1 MSGPFAENRKIQALS
16 FFLLPD
22 NDYLCLKISQ
32 CERMKMC
39 IAEKPSVAKEIA
51 SVLGATNRRNGYLE
65 GNGYWVTWTFGHLCS
80 LQEPNEYT
88 DKWKQWNLGNLPMI
102 PSKFR
107 IKLIEDEGIKK
118 QFAIIEELVSKAEM
132 VINCGDAGQEGELIQ
147 RWVLTKAKCQVPVKR
162 LWISS
167 LTEEA
172 IREGFNK
179 LMDSNEFDTL
189 YAAGSARAIGDW
201 LLGMNATRAYTLK
214 YGNGKNVLS
223 IGRVQTPTLALVV
236 ERQKAIENFKP
247 ETYWEIKTDYRGGI
261 FSYQGGRF
269 DKKEEA
275 EKLLEKILPLNL
287 EITGIERKRA
297 MEHPPKLFDL
307 TLLQV
312 ECNRKYAFTA
322 DNTLKIIQALYEKKL
337 TTYPRVDT
345 NFLPND
351 QYSKVPDILKKLKPY
366 EALTKPI
373 LEGGKIRKSPKVF
386 NDKKITDHHAI
397 IPTGVFTYDMTPDE
411 KRVYDLVARRFIA
424 VFYPDC
430 EIANTTVLAEIGEAG
445 FKATGKQ
452 IIDPAWRVVFP
463 ANNNKQSDENVL
475 PVYEKGEQ
483 GPHTPEIQEKETQP
497 PKYYTE
503 ADLLR
508 AMETAGKQVEDEEL
522 RDLMKENGIGRPST
536 RAGIIET
543 LQKRHY
549 IRKDKKRLLATP
561 TGIELIDTIRNEL
574 LKSAELTGQWEKK
587 LRLIEDGKYEVAA
600 FMEEL
605 KNMVN
610 EIVYFVKHS
619 SAKTITVTEENAG
632 PEQKKAEQEKT
643 KAVRAPKEPVLLKC
657 PKCGQ
662 GTVVKG
668 KTAWGCNLYKKTC
681 DFLIPLSIEGK
692 KLTPKQIET
701 LVLKK
706 QTSLLSGFKDANGQ
720 TFSGILKLD
729 ENGKITVQKQ

>member
-1 MSGPFAENRKIQALS
+1 
-16 FFLLPD
+16 
-22 NDYLCLKISQ
+22 
-32 CERMKMC
+32 MKMC

-51 SVLGATNRRNGYLE
+51 NILGANTRRIGYLE
-65 GNGYWVTWTFGHLCS
+65 GNGYCVTWTFGHLCT
-80 LQEPNEYT
+80 LQEPGEYT
-88 DKWKQWNLGNLPMI
+88 EKWQRWNLGVLPMI

-107 IKLIEDEGIKK
+107 IRLIEDEGIKK
-118 QFAIIEELVSKAEM
+118 QFSVIEELVGKAEM

-147 RWVLTKAKCQVPVKR
+147 RWVLTKAKCQVSVKR

-172 IREGFNK
+172 IREGFDN
-179 LMDSNEFDTL
+179 LMEAKEFDTL

-214 YGNGKNVLS
+214 YGAGKNVLS

-236 ERQKAIENFKP
+236 ERQKAIDNFKP
-247 ETYWEIKTDYRGGI
+247 ETYWEIRTNYRGGG
-261 FSYQGGRF
+261 FSCQRGRF
-269 DKKEEA
+269 NQKEEA
-275 EKLLEKILPLNL
+275 EALMGKIEPLDL
-287 EITGIERKRA
+287 EIVSVERKKA

-307 TLLQV
+307 TSLQV

-322 DNTLKIIQALYEKKL
+322 ENTLKIIQSLYEKKL

-351 QYSKVPDILKKLKPY
+351 QYAKVPKILKGLKPY
-366 EALTKPI
+366 EALTAPI

-397 IPTGVFTYDMTPDE
+397 IPTGVFSYDMTPDE

-430 EIANTTVLAEIGEAG
+430 EIANTTVMAKVGEED

-452 IIDPAWRVVFP
+452 IVEPAWRVVFGT
-463 ANNNKQSDENVL
+463 NTDKQNEENVL
-475 PVYEKGEQ
+475 PLYEKGEH
-483 GPHTPEIQEKETQP
+483 GLHTPELQEKQTQP

-508 AMETAGKQVEDEEL
+508 AMETAGKQVDDEEL

-536 RAGIIET
+536 RANIIET
-543 LQKRHY
+543 LFKRRY
-549 IRKDKKRLLATP
+549 IRKDKKRLLATA
-561 TGIELIDTIRNEL
+561 TGIELIDTIQNEL

-587 LRLIEDGKYEVAA
+587 LRMIEDGTYQVGQ

-605 KNMVN
+605 KMMVN
-610 EIVYFVKHS
+610 EIVHYVKHS
-619 SAKTITVTEENAG
+619 SAKTITIEEERETLKDNSK
-632 PEQKKAEQEKT
+632 EEKKKRT
-643 KAVRAPKEPVLLKC
+643 SPKEVKPVRLTC

-662 GTVVKG
+662 GEVVKG
-668 KTAWGCNLYKKTC
+668 KTAWGCSLFRKSC
-681 DFLIPLSIEGK
+681 DFLIPMEIQGK
-692 KLTPKQIET
+692 KLTQKQVET
-701 LVLKK
+701 LVLKGK
-706 QTSLLSGFKDANGQ
+706 TGKLSGFKDDAGGEFN
-720 TFSGILKLD
+720 GILHLD
-729 ENGKITVQKQ
+729 GNRQVNVEKV

>member
-1 MSGPFAENRKIQALS
+1 
-16 FFLLPD
+16 
-22 NDYLCLKISQ
+22 
-32 CERMKMC
+32 MKMC

-51 SVLGATNRRNGYLE
+51 HVIGATVRRNGYME
-65 GNGYWVTWTFGHLCS
+65 GNGYCVTWTFGHLCS

-88 DKWKQWNLGNLPMI
+88 EKWKQWNLSVLPMI

-107 IKLIEDEGIKK
+107 IKLIDDEGIKK

-147 RWVLTKAKCQVPVKR
+147 RWVLTKAKCNVPVKR

-172 IREGFNK
+172 IREGFDK
-179 LMDSNEFDTL
+179 LMESKDFDTL

-236 ERQKAIENFKP
+236 ERQKNIENFKP
-247 ETYWEIKTDYRGGI
+247 ETYWEIRTDYRGGL
-261 FSYQGGRF
+261 FSYTRGRF
-269 DKKEEA
+269 NTKAEA
-275 EKLLEKILPLNL
+275 EALLEKIQTQEL
-287 EITGIERKRA
+287 EILSIERKKA
-297 MEHPPKLFDL
+297 MESPPKLFDL

-322 DNTLKIIQALYEKKL
+322 DNTLKIIQSLYEKKL

-351 QYSKVPDILKKLKPY
+351 QYAKVPGILKGLKPY
-366 EALTKPI
+366 ENLVQPI
-373 LEGGKIRKSPKVF
+373 LTGGKIKKSSKVF

-397 IPTGVFTYDMTPDE
+397 IPTGVFSYDMSPDE

-424 VFYPDC
+424 AFYPDC
-430 EIANTTVLAEIGEAG
+430 EIANTTVMAKIGEEE

-452 IIDPAWRVVFP
+452 IIDPAWRVVFGV
-463 ANNNKQSDENVL
+463 NTDKQNDENVL
-475 PVYEKGEQ
+475 PVYEKGEH
-483 GPHTPEIQEKETQP
+483 GPHTPEILEKETQP

-561 TGIELIDTIRNEL
+561 TGIELIDTIQNDL

-587 LRLIEDGKYEVAA
+587 LRMIEDGKYEVNG

-605 KNMVN
+605 KVMVN
-610 EIVYFVKHS
+610 EIVHRVKYA
-619 SAKTITVTEENAG
+619 SAKTITVVPEEEEKKKTTE
-632 PEQKKAEQEKT
+632 KKK
-643 KAVRAPKEPVLLKC
+643 RAASTAIPAPVLIC

-662 GTVVKG
+662 GSVVKG
-668 KTAWGCNLYKKTC
+668 KTAWGCTLYRKSC
-681 DFLIPLSIEGK
+681 DFLIPLSIHEK
-692 KLTPKQIET
+692 KLTQKQIDT
-701 LVLKK
+701 LIQKGK
-706 QTSLLSGFKDANGQ
+706 TGTINGFKDEAGNS
-720 TFSGILKLD
+720 FNGILKLD
-729 ENGKITVQKQ
+729 SNYQLYVERPKN

>member
-1 MSGPFAENRKIQALS
+1 M
-16 FFLLPD
+16 LLRNP
-22 NDYLCLKISQ
+22 NNHYLCIKIRG
-32 CERMKMC
+32 CESMKMC

-51 SVLGATNRRNGYLE
+51 NIIGATTRRNGYIE
-65 GNGYWVTWTFGHLCS
+65 GNGYCVTWTFGHLCS

-88 DKWKQWNLGNLPMI
+88 DKWKQWNLGCLPMI

-107 IKLIEDEGIKK
+107 IKLIDDEGIKK
-118 QFAIIEELVSKAEM
+118 QFAVIEELVSKAEM

-147 RWVLTKAKCQVPVKR
+147 RWVLTKAKCRVPVKR

-179 LMDSNEFDTL
+179 LMDSADFNTL

-223 IGRVQTPTLALVV
+223 IGRVQTPTLALIV

-247 ETYWEIKTDYRGGI
+247 ETYWEIKTNYRDGI
-261 FSYQGGRF
+261 FSSTKGRF
-269 DKKEEA
+269 TTKAEA
-275 EKLLEKILPLNL
+275 EALMEKIAATEL
-287 EITGIERKRA
+287 EITGVERKKA

-312 ECNRKYAFTA
+312 ECNKKYAFTA
-322 DNTLKIIQALYEKKL
+322 DNTLKIIQSLYEKKL

-351 QYSKVPDILKKLKPY
+351 QYAKVPAILKGLKPY
-366 EALTKPI
+366 ANLIQPI
-373 LEGGKIRKSPKVF
+373 LSGGKIRKSSKVF

-411 KRVYDLVARRFIA
+411 KRVYDLVAKRFIA

-430 EIANTTVLAEIGEAG
+430 EIANTTVMARVEEEE

-452 IIDPAWRVVFP
+452 IIDPAWRVVFGS
-463 ANNNKQSDENVL
+463 ASDKQSDENVL
-475 PVYEKGEQ
+475 PVYEKGEH

-543 LQKRHY
+543 LLKRHY

-561 TGIELIDTIRNEL
+561 TGIELIDTIQNDL

-587 LRLIEDGKYEVAA
+587 LRMIEDGKYEVAN

-605 KNMVN
+605 KEMVN
-610 EIVYFVKHS
+610 EMVHFVKHA
-619 SAKTITVTEENAG
+619 SAKTITVVEEEKSESA
-632 PEQKKAEQEKT
+632 PEKKKRT
-643 KAVRAPKEPVLLKC
+643 SKEPSAPVVLKC
-657 PKCGQ
+657 PKCGN

-668 KTAWGCNLYKKTC
+668 KTAWGCNLYKKSC
-681 DFLIPLSIEGK
+681 DFLVPMQVEGK
-692 KLTPKQIET
+692 KLTQKQVEMLI
-701 LVLKK
+701 LKGK
-706 QTSLLSGFKDANGQ
+706 TGNISGFKDAEGRS
-720 TFSGILKLD
+720 FSGVLILD
-729 ENGKITVQKQ
+729 ENKKIKTEVKNKM

>member
-1 MSGPFAENRKIQALS
+1 
-16 FFLLPD
+16 
-22 NDYLCLKISQ
+22 
-32 CERMKMC
+32 MKMC

-51 SVLGATNRRNGYLE
+51 NILGATSRRNGYLE
-65 GNGYWVTWTFGHLCS
+65 GNGYCVTWTFGHLCG

-88 DKWKQWNLGNLPMI
+88 EKWKYWNLNTLPMI

-107 IKLIEDEGIKK
+107 IKLIDDEGIKK
-118 QFAIIEELVSKAEM
+118 QFAVIEELVSKAEM

-147 RWVLTKAKCQVPVKR
+147 RWVLTKAKCNIPVKR

-172 IREGFNK
+172 IREGFSK
-179 LMDSNEFDTL
+179 LMDSKDFDTL

-214 YGNGKNVLS
+214 YGTGKNILS
-223 IGRVQTPTLALVV
+223 IGRVQTPTLALIV
-236 ERQKAIENFKP
+236 ERQKAIDNFKP
-247 ETYWEIKTDYRGGI
+247 ETYWEIKTNYREGI
-261 FSYQGGRF
+261 FSSTQGRF
-269 DKKEEA
+269 TKKEEA
-275 EKLLEKILPLNL
+275 EAMLEKIAPLDL
-287 EITGIERKRA
+287 EITSVERKKA

-312 ECNRKYAFTA
+312 ECNKKYAFTA
-322 DNTLKIIQALYEKKL
+322 ENTLKLIQSLYEKKL

-351 QYSKVPDILKKLKPY
+351 QYAKVPAILKGLKPY
-366 EALTKPI
+366 EALTAPI
-373 LEGGKIRKSPKVF
+373 LESKKIRKSPKVF

-397 IPTGVFTYDMTPDE
+397 IPTGVFSYDMSPDE

-430 EIANTTVLAEIGEAG
+430 EIANTTVMAKIGEEE

-452 IIDPAWRVVFP
+452 IIDPAWRVVFGV
-463 ANNNKQSDENVL
+463 NTDKQNEENVL
-475 PVYEKGEQ
+475 PVYEVGEH
-483 GPHTPEIQEKETQP
+483 GPHKPELQEKETQP

-536 RAGIIET
+536 RANIIET
-543 LQKRHY
+543 LFKRQY
-549 IRKDKKRLLATP
+549 IRKDKKRVLP
-561 TGIELIDTIRNEL
+561 TVTGMELIDTIQNDL

-587 LRLIEDGKYEVAA
+587 LRMIEDGAYKVDD

-605 KNMVN
+605 KVMVN
-610 EIVYFVKHS
+610 EIVHFVKYS
-619 SAKTITVTEENAG
+619 SSKTITIETQEE
-632 PEQKKAEQEKT
+632 PQEKEAAKEKKKRT
-643 KAVRAPKEPVLLKC
+643 PKEATEPVVLKC
-657 PKCGQ
+657 PKCGN
-662 GTVVKG
+662 GEVVKG
-668 KTAWGCNLYKKTC
+668 KTAWGCSLYRKSC
-681 DFLIPLSIEGK
+681 DFLIPMEIDGK
-692 KLTPKQIET
+692 KLTQKQVET
-701 LVLKK
+701 LVQKGK
-706 QTSLLSGFKDANGQ
+706 TGALSGFKDAEGNTYSAVLQ
-720 TFSGILKLD
+720 LD
-729 ENGKITVQKQ
+729 ENKKLIVVK

>member
-1 MSGPFAENRKIQALS
+1 
-16 FFLLPD
+16 
-22 NDYLCLKISQ
+22 
-32 CERMKMC
+32 MKMC

-51 SVLGATNRRNGYLE
+51 HVIGATVRRNGYME
-65 GNGYWVTWTFGHLCS
+65 GNGYCVTWTFGHLCS

-88 DKWKQWNLGNLPMI
+88 EKWKQWNLSVLPMI

-107 IKLIEDEGIKK
+107 IKLIDDEGIKK

-147 RWVLTKAKCQVPVKR
+147 RWVLTKAKCNVPVKR

-172 IREGFNK
+172 IREGFDK
-179 LMDSNEFDTL
+179 LMESKDFDTL

-236 ERQKAIENFKP
+236 ERQKTIENFKP
-247 ETYWEIKTDYRGGI
+247 ETYWEIRTDYRGGL
-261 FSYQGGRF
+261 FSYTRGRF
-269 DKKEEA
+269 NTKAEA
-275 EKLLEKILPLNL
+275 EALLEKIQTQEL
-287 EITGIERKRA
+287 EILSIERKKA
-297 MEHPPKLFDL
+297 MESPPKLFDL

-322 DNTLKIIQALYEKKL
+322 DNTLKIIQSLYEKKL

-351 QYSKVPDILKKLKPY
+351 QYAKVPGILKGLKPY
-366 EALTKPI
+366 ENLVQPI
-373 LEGGKIRKSPKVF
+373 LTGGKIKKSSKVF

-397 IPTGVFTYDMTPDE
+397 IPTGVFSYDMSPDE

-424 VFYPDC
+424 AFYPDC
-430 EIANTTVLAEIGEAG
+430 EIANTTVMAKTGEEE

-452 IIDPAWRVVFP
+452 IIDPAWRVVFGV
-463 ANNNKQSDENVL
+463 NTDKQNDENVL
-475 PVYEKGEQ
+475 PVYEKGEH
-483 GPHTPEIQEKETQP
+483 GPHTPEILEKETQP

-561 TGIELIDTIRNEL
+561 TGIELIDTIQNDL

-587 LRLIEDGKYEVAA
+587 LRMIEDGKYEVNG

-605 KNMVN
+605 KVMVN
-610 EIVYFVKHS
+610 EIVHRVKYA
-619 SAKTITVTEENAG
+619 SAKTITVVPEEEEKKKTTE
-632 PEQKKAEQEKT
+632 KKK
-643 KAVRAPKEPVLLKC
+643 RAASTAIPAPVLIC

-662 GTVVKG
+662 GSVVKG
-668 KTAWGCNLYKKTC
+668 KTAWGCTLYRKSC
-681 DFLIPLSIEGK
+681 DFLIPLSIHEK
-692 KLTPKQIET
+692 KLTQKQIDT
-701 LVLKK
+701 LIQKGK
-706 QTSLLSGFKDANGQ
+706 TGTINGFKDEAGNS
-720 TFSGILKLD
+720 FNGILKLD
-729 ENGKITVQKQ
+729 SNYQLYVERPKN

>member
-1 MSGPFAENRKIQALS
+1 
-16 FFLLPD
+16 
-22 NDYLCLKISQ
+22 
-32 CERMKMC
+32 MKVC
-39 IAEKPSVAKEIA
+39 IAEKPSVAREIA
-51 SVLGATNRRNGYLE
+51 SILGANVRRNGYLE
-65 GNGYWVTWTFGHLCS
+65 GNGYCVTWTFGHLCG

-88 DKWKQWNLGNLPMI
+88 DKWKQWNLQVLPMI

-107 IKLIEDEGIKK
+107 IKLIEDEGIKR
-118 QFAIIEELVSKAEM
+118 QFSVIETLVAEAEM

-147 RWVLTKAKCQVPVKR
+147 RWVLTKAKCHVPIKR

-179 LMDSNEFDTL
+179 LLDSKDFDTL

-223 IGRVQTPTLALVV
+223 IGRVQTPTLALIV

-247 ETYWEIKTDYRGGI
+247 EIYWEIKTNYREGI
-261 FSYQGGRF
+261 FSSTKGRF
-269 DKKEEA
+269 TTKEEA
-275 EKLLEKILPLNL
+275 EEVLRKIEALEL
-287 EITGIERKRA
+287 EIVSIERKKA

-307 TLLQV
+307 TSLQV
-312 ECNRKYAFTA
+312 ECNKKYGFSA
-322 DNTLKIIQALYEKKL
+322 DNTLKVIQSLYEKKL

-351 QYSKVPDILKKLKPY
+351 QYPKVPGILKGLKPY
-366 EALTKPI
+366 EALIKPI

-397 IPTGVFTYDMTPDE
+397 IPTGEFRYDMTPDE
-411 KRVYDLVARRFIA
+411 KWVYDLVAKRFIA

-430 EIANTTVLAEIGEAG
+430 EIANTTVMAKVGEDD

-452 IIDPAWRVVFP
+452 IIDPAWRVVFG
-463 ANNNKQSDENVL
+463 NNTDKQNEENVL
-475 PVYEKGEQ
+475 PIYEQ
-483 GPHTPEIQEKETQP
+483 GEHGEHHPELQEKETQP

-522 RDLMKENGIGRPST
+522 RELMKENGIGRPST
-536 RAGIIET
+536 RANIIET
-543 LQKRHY
+543 LHKRLY
-549 IRKDKKRLLATP
+549 IKKDKKKLLATQ
-561 TGIELIDTIRNEL
+561 TGIELIDSIQNDL

-587 LRLIEDGKYEVAA
+587 LRMIEEGTYEIGE

-605 KNMVN
+605 KVMVN
-610 EIVYFVKHS
+610 EIVHGVKHS
-619 SAKTITVTEENAG
+619 SARQITIEQPVEEVSEEK
-632 PEQKKAEQEKT
+632 PEKKKREK
-643 KAVRAPKEPVLLKC
+643 KEPAEPVVLKC

-662 GTVVKG
+662 GNVVKG
-668 KTAWGCNLYKKTC
+668 KTAWGCTLYRKSC
-681 DFLIPLSIEGK
+681 DFLIPMEIQGK
-692 KLTPKQIET
+692 KLTQKQVEA
-701 LVLKK
+701 LVLKGK
-706 QTSLLSGFKDANGQ
+706 TGTITGFKDADG
-720 TFSGILKLD
+720 SAYSAILCL
-729 ENGKITVQKQ
+729 NTIFQPTVEKT

>member
-1 MSGPFAENRKIQALS
+1 
-16 FFLLPD
+16 
-22 NDYLCLKISQ
+22 
-32 CERMKMC
+32 MKMC

-51 SVLGATNRRNGYLE
+51 HVIGATVRRNGYME
-65 GNGYWVTWTFGHLCS
+65 GNGYCVTWTFGHLCS

-88 DKWKQWNLGNLPMI
+88 EKWKQWNLSVLPMI

-107 IKLIEDEGIKK
+107 IKLIDDEGIKK

-147 RWVLTKAKCQVPVKR
+147 RWVLTKAKCNVPVKR

-172 IREGFNK
+172 IREGFDK
-179 LMDSNEFDTL
+179 LMESKDFDTL

-236 ERQKAIENFKP
+236 ERQKNIENFKP
-247 ETYWEIKTDYRGGI
+247 ETYWEIRTDYRGGL
-261 FSYQGGRF
+261 FSYTRGRF
-269 DKKEEA
+269 NTKAEA
-275 EKLLEKILPLNL
+275 EALLEKIQTQEL
-287 EITGIERKRA
+287 EILSIERKKA
-297 MEHPPKLFDL
+297 MESPPKLFDL

-322 DNTLKIIQALYEKKL
+322 DNTLKIIQSLYEKKL

-351 QYSKVPDILKKLKPY
+351 QYAKVPGILKGLKPY
-366 EALTKPI
+366 ENLVQPI
-373 LEGGKIRKSPKVF
+373 LTGGKIKKSSKVF

-397 IPTGVFTYDMTPDE
+397 IPTGVFSYDMSPDE

-424 VFYPDC
+424 AFYPDC
-430 EIANTTVLAEIGEAG
+430 EIANTTVMAKIGEEE

-452 IIDPAWRVVFP
+452 IIDPAWRVVFGV
-463 ANNNKQSDENVL
+463 NTDKQNDENVL
-475 PVYEKGEQ
+475 PVYEKGEH
-483 GPHTPEIQEKETQP
+483 GPHTPEILEKETQP

-561 TGIELIDTIRNEL
+561 TGIELIDTIQNDL

-587 LRLIEDGKYEVAA
+587 LRMIEDGKYEVNG

-605 KNMVN
+605 KVMVN
-610 EIVYFVKHS
+610 EIVHRVKYA
-619 SAKTITVTEENAG
+619 SAKTITVVPEEEEKKKTTE
-632 PEQKKAEQEKT
+632 KKKRTAST
-643 KAVRAPKEPVLLKC
+643 ATPAPVLIC

-662 GTVVKG
+662 GSVVKG
-668 KTAWGCNLYKKTC
+668 KTAWGCTLYRKSC
-681 DFLIPLSIEGK
+681 DFLIPLSIHEK
-692 KLTPKQIET
+692 KLTQKQIDT
-701 LVLKK
+701 LIQKGK
-706 QTSLLSGFKDANGQ
+706 TGTINGFKDEAGNS
-720 TFSGILKLD
+720 FNGILKLD
-729 ENGKITVQKQ
+729 SNYQLYVERPKN

>member
-1 MSGPFAENRKIQALS
+1 MLSYLLFSAAIDFHSKIIP
-16 FFLLPD
+16 LL
-22 NDYLCLKISQ
+22 
-32 CERMKMC
+32 EAMKMC

-51 SVLGATNRRNGYLE
+51 AILGASARRNGYFE
-65 GNGYWVTWTFGHLCS
+65 GNGYCVTWTFGHLCS

-88 DKWKQWNLGNLPMI
+88 EKWKQWNLAVLPMI

-118 QFAIIEELVSKAEM
+118 QFAIIEELVGKAEM

-147 RWVLTKAKCQVPVKR
+147 RWVLTKAKCNVPVKR

-179 LMDSNEFDTL
+179 LMDATDFDTL

-214 YGNGKNVLS
+214 YGSGKNVLS
-223 IGRVQTPTLALVV
+223 IGRVQTPTLALIVD
-236 ERQKAIENFKP
+236 RQKTIENFKL
-247 ETYWEIKTDYRGGI
+247 ETYWEIKTNYREGI
-261 FSYQGGRF
+261 FSSVKGRF
-269 DKKEEA
+269 TTKEEA
-275 EKLLEKILPLNL
+275 EAMISKIAETEL
-287 EITGIERKRA
+287 EITSVERKKA

-312 ECNRKYAFTA
+312 ECNKKYAFTA
-322 DNTLKIIQALYEKKL
+322 ENTLKIIQSLYEKKL

-351 QYSKVPDILKKLKPY
+351 QYAKVPGILKGLKPY
-366 EALTKPI
+366 EALTTPI
-373 LEGGKIRKSPKVF
+373 LTGAKIRKSAKVF

-411 KRVYDLVARRFIA
+411 KRVYDLVAKRFIA

-430 EIANTTVLAEIGEAG
+430 EVANTTVLAKVGEEE

-452 IIDPAWRVVFP
+452 IIDPAWRVVFGNT
-463 ANNNKQSDENVL
+463 ADKQNDENVL
-475 PVYEKGEQ
+475 PVYEKGEH
-483 GPHTPEIQEKETQP
+483 GPHLPEIQEKETQP

-543 LQKRHY
+543 LLKRHY
-549 IRKDKKRLLATP
+549 IRKDKKRILATP
-561 TGIELIDTIRNEL
+561 TGIELIDTIQNDL

-587 LRLIEDGKYEVAA
+587 LRMIEDGKYEVGL

-605 KNMVN
+605 KGMVN
-610 EIVYFVKHS
+610 EIVHFVKHA
-619 SAKTITVTEENAG
+619 SAKTITVTEEE
-632 PEQKKAEQEKT
+632 PEEK
-643 KAVRAPKEPVLLKC
+643 PKEKKKRASKAPAEPITLTC
-657 PKCGQ
+657 PKCGK
-662 GTVVKG
+662 GNIVKG
-668 KTAWGCNLYKKTC
+668 KTAWGCTLYKKSC
-681 DFLIPLSIEGK
+681 DFLMPQVVAEK
-692 KLTPKQIET
+692 KLTSKQVET
-701 LVLKK
+701 LILKGE
-706 QTSLLSGFKDANGQ
+706 TGNLNGFKDAEGKP
-720 TFSGILKLD
+720 FSGKLKLGGD
-729 ENGKITVQKQ
+729 FQVTIEKQA

>member
-1 MSGPFAENRKIQALS
+1 
-16 FFLLPD
+16 
-22 NDYLCLKISQ
+22 
-32 CERMKMC
+32 MC

-51 SVLGATNRRNGYLE
+51 NILGAKNRKNGYLE
-65 GNGYWVTWTFGHLCS
+65 GNGYCVTWTFGHLCT
-80 LQEPNEYT
+80 LQEPGEYT
-88 DKWKQWNLGNLPMI
+88 EKWQRWNWGVLPMI

-107 IKLIEDEGIKK
+107 IRLIEDEGIKK
-118 QFAIIEELVSKAEM
+118 QFAVIEELVGKAEM

-172 IREGFNK
+172 IREGFDN
-179 LMDSNEFDTL
+179 LMESKEFDTL

-214 YGNGKNVLS
+214 YGTGKNVLS

-236 ERQKAIENFKP
+236 ERQKAIDNFNP
-247 ETYWEIKTDYRGGI
+247 ETYWEIRTNYRGGV
-261 FSYQGGRF
+261 FSCQRGRF
-269 DKKEEA
+269 NQKEEA
-275 EKLLEKILPLNL
+275 ETLMKEIEPLEL
-287 EITGIERKRA
+287 EVVSVERKKA

-322 DNTLKIIQALYEKKL
+322 ENTLKIIQSLYEKKL

-351 QYSKVPDILKKLKPY
+351 QYAKVPKILRELKPY
-366 EALTKPI
+366 EALTAPI
-373 LEGGKIRKSPKVF
+373 LNGGKIRKSPKVF

-397 IPTGVFTYDMTPDE
+397 IPTGVFSYNMTPDE

-430 EIANTTVLAEIGEAG
+430 EIANTTVMAKVGEED

-452 IIDPAWRVVFP
+452 IVEPAWRVVFGI
-463 ANNNKQSDENVL
+463 NTDKQNEENVL
-475 PVYEKGEQ
+475 PLYEKGEH
-483 GPHTPEIQEKETQP
+483 GPHTPELQEKQTQP

-508 AMETAGKQVEDEEL
+508 AMETAGKQVDDEEL

-536 RAGIIET
+536 RANIIET
-543 LQKRHY
+543 LFKRRY
-549 IRKDKKRLLATP
+549 IRKDKKRLLATA
-561 TGIELIDTIRNEL
+561 TGIELIDSIQNEL

-587 LRLIEDGKYEVAA
+587 LRMIEGGTYQVSQ

-605 KNMVN
+605 KVMVN
-610 EIVYFVKHS
+610 EIVHYVKYAS
-619 SAKTITVTEENAG
+619 SKTITIEEEKEGEKAKENTGKGQDGAG
-632 PEQKKAEQEKT
+632 ERKKR
-643 KAVRAPKEPVLLKC
+643 VPKKEVKPVLLTC

-662 GTVVKG
+662 GEVLKG
-668 KTAWGCNLYKKTC
+668 KTAWGCSLYRKSC
-681 DFLIPLSIEGK
+681 DFLIPMEVCGK
-692 KLTPKQIET
+692 KLTQKQVEA
-701 LVLKK
+701 LVLKGK
-706 QTSLLSGFKDANGQ
+706 TGKLSGFKDDTGGEY
-720 TFSGILKLD
+720 SGIIRLD
-729 ENGKITVQKQ
+729 ADKQIVVGKV

>member
-1 MSGPFAENRKIQALS
+1 M
-16 FFLLPD
+16 LLRNP
-22 NDYLCLKISQ
+22 NNHYLCIKIRG
-32 CERMKMC
+32 CESMKMC

-51 SVLGATNRRNGYLE
+51 NIIGATTRRNGYIE
-65 GNGYWVTWTFGHLCS
+65 GNGYCVTWTFGHLCS

-88 DKWKQWNLGNLPMI
+88 DKWKQWNLGCLPMI

-107 IKLIEDEGIKK
+107 IRLIDDEGIKK
-118 QFAIIEELVSKAEM
+118 QFAVIEELVSKAEM

-179 LMDSNEFDTL
+179 LMDSADFDTL

-223 IGRVQTPTLALVV
+223 IGRVQTPTLALIV

-247 ETYWEIKTDYRGGI
+247 EIYWEIKTNYRDGI
-261 FSYQGGRF
+261 FSSTKGRF
-269 DKKEEA
+269 TTKAEA
-275 EKLLEKILPLNL
+275 EALMEKIAATEL
-287 EITGIERKRA
+287 EITGVERKKA

-312 ECNRKYAFTA
+312 ECNKKYAFTA
-322 DNTLKIIQALYEKKL
+322 DNTLKIIQSLYEKKL

-351 QYSKVPDILKKLKPY
+351 QYAKVPAILKGLKPY
-366 EALTKPI
+366 ANLTQPI
-373 LEGGKIRKSPKVF
+373 LSGGKIRKSPKVF

-411 KRVYDLVARRFIA
+411 KRVYDLVAKRFIA

-430 EIANTTVLAEIGEAG
+430 EIANTTVMARVGEEE

-452 IIDPAWRVVFP
+452 IIDPAWRVVFGS
-463 ANNNKQSDENVL
+463 ASDKQSDENVL
-475 PVYEKGEQ
+475 PVYEKGEH

-543 LQKRHY
+543 LLKRHY

-561 TGIELIDTIRNEL
+561 TGIELIDTIQNDL

-587 LRLIEDGKYEVAA
+587 LRMIEDGKYEVAN

-605 KNMVN
+605 KEMVN
-610 EIVYFVKHS
+610 EMVHFVKHA
-619 SAKTITVTEENAG
+619 SAKTITVVEEEKSETA
-632 PEQKKAEQEKT
+632 PEKKKRT
-643 KAVRAPKEPVLLKC
+643 SKEPSAPVVLKC
-657 PKCGQ
+657 PKCGN

-668 KTAWGCNLYKKTC
+668 KTAWGCNLYKKSC
-681 DFLIPLSIEGK
+681 DFLIPMQVEGK
-692 KLTPKQIET
+692 KLTQKQVEMLI
-701 LVLKK
+701 LKGK
-706 QTSLLSGFKDANGQ
+706 TGNISGFKDAEGQ
-720 TFSGILKLD
+720 SFSGVLVLD
-729 ENGKITVQKQ
+729 ENKKIKTEVKSKM

>member
-1 MSGPFAENRKIQALS
+1 M
-16 FFLLPD
+16 
-22 NDYLCLKISQ
+22 
-32 CERMKMC
+32 
-39 IAEKPSVAKEIA
+39 
-51 SVLGATNRRNGYLE
+51 LGASTRRNGYFE
-65 GNGYWVTWTFGHLCS
+65 GNGYCVTWTFGHLCS
-80 LQEPNEYT
+80 LQEPHEYT
-88 DKWKQWNLGNLPMI
+88 EKWKQWNLAVLPMI

-118 QFAIIEELVSKAEM
+118 QFAVIEELVSKAEM

-147 RWVLTKAKCQVPVKR
+147 RWVLTKAKCSVPVKR

-179 LMDSNEFDTL
+179 LMDAADFDTL

-214 YGNGKNVLS
+214 YGSGKNVLS
-223 IGRVQTPTLALVV
+223 IGRVQTPTLALIVD
-236 ERQKAIENFKP
+236 RQKAIENFKP
-247 ETYWEIKTDYRGGI
+247 ETYWEIKTNYRGGI
-261 FSYQGGRF
+261 FSSLKGRF
-269 DKKEEA
+269 TTKEEA
-275 EKLLEKILPLNL
+275 EAMIQKIAAAEL
-287 EITGIERKRA
+287 EITGVERKKA

-312 ECNRKYAFTA
+312 ECNKKYAFTA
-322 DNTLKIIQALYEKKL
+322 ENTLKIIQSLYEKKL

-351 QYSKVPDILKKLKPY
+351 QYAKVPGILKGLKPY
-366 EALTKPI
+366 EALTRPI
-373 LEGGKIRKSPKVF
+373 LAGGKIRKSAKVF

-411 KRVYDLVARRFIA
+411 KRVYDLVAKRFIA

-430 EIANTTVLAEIGEAG
+430 EVANTTVMAKAGEEE

-452 IIDPAWRVVFP
+452 IIDPAWRVVFGNT
-463 ANNNKQSDENVL
+463 ADKQNDENVL
-475 PVYEKGEQ
+475 PVYEKGEH
-483 GPHTPEIQEKETQP
+483 GPHLPEIQEKETQP

-543 LQKRHY
+543 LLKRHY
-549 IRKDKKRLLATP
+549 IRKDKKRILATP
-561 TGIELIDTIRNEL
+561 TGTELIDTIQNDL

-587 LRLIEDGKYEVAA
+587 LRMIEDGKYEVSL

-605 KNMVN
+605 KSMVN
-610 EIVYFVKHS
+610 EIVHFVKHA
-619 SAKTITVTEENAG
+619 SAKTIAVAEE
-632 PEQKKAEQEKT
+632 EEEQEP
-643 KAVRAPKEPVLLKC
+643 PKEKKKRTSKAPAEPVALTC
-657 PKCGQ
+657 PKCGN
-662 GTVVKG
+662 GHIVKG
-668 KTAWGCNLYKKTC
+668 KTAWGCTLYKKSC
-681 DFLIPLSIEGK
+681 DFLIPLVIAEK
-692 KLTPKQIET
+692 KLTQKQVEALILKGET
-701 LVLKK
+701 GK
-706 QTSLLSGFKDANGQ
+706 LSGFRDPEGNP
-720 TFSGILKLD
+720 FSGKLKLD
-729 ENGKITVQKQ
+729 SDFRVTVGE

>member
-1 MSGPFAENRKIQALS
+1 
-16 FFLLPD
+16 
-22 NDYLCLKISQ
+22 
-32 CERMKMC
+32 MKMC

-51 SVLGATNRRNGYLE
+51 HVIGATVRRNGYME
-65 GNGYWVTWTFGHLCS
+65 GNGYCVTWTFGHLCS

-88 DKWKQWNLGNLPMI
+88 EKWKQWNLSVLPMI

-107 IKLIEDEGIKK
+107 IKLIDDEGIKK

-147 RWVLTKAKCQVPVKR
+147 RWVLTKAKCNVPVKR

-172 IREGFNK
+172 IREGFDK
-179 LMDSNEFDTL
+179 LMESKDFDTL

-236 ERQKAIENFKP
+236 ERQKTIENFKP
-247 ETYWEIKTDYRGGI
+247 ETYWEIRTNYRGGL
-261 FSYQGGRF
+261 FSYTRGRF
-269 DKKEEA
+269 NTKAETEA
-275 EKLLEKILPLNL
+275 LLEKIQTQEL
-287 EITGIERKRA
+287 EILSIERKKA
-297 MEHPPKLFDL
+297 MESPPKLFDL

-322 DNTLKIIQALYEKKL
+322 DNTLKIIQSLYEKKL

-351 QYSKVPDILKKLKPY
+351 QYAKVPGILKGLKPY
-366 EALTKPI
+366 ENLVQPI
-373 LEGGKIRKSPKVF
+373 LTGGKIKKSSKVF

-397 IPTGVFTYDMTPDE
+397 IPTGVFSYDMSPDE

-424 VFYPDC
+424 AFYPDC
-430 EIANTTVLAEIGEAG
+430 EIANTTVMAKIGEEE

-452 IIDPAWRVVFP
+452 IIDPAWRVVFGV
-463 ANNNKQSDENVL
+463 NTDKQNDENVL
-475 PVYEKGEQ
+475 PVYEKGEH
-483 GPHTPEIQEKETQP
+483 GPHTPEILEKETQP

-561 TGIELIDTIRNEL
+561 TGIELIDTIQNDL

-587 LRLIEDGKYEVAA
+587 LRMIEDGKYEVNG

-605 KNMVN
+605 KVMVN
-610 EIVYFVKHS
+610 EIVHRVKYA
-619 SAKTITVTEENAG
+619 SAKTITVVPEEEEKKKTTE
-632 PEQKKAEQEKT
+632 KKKRIAST
-643 KAVRAPKEPVLLKC
+643 APPAPVLIC

-662 GTVVKG
+662 GSVVKG
-668 KTAWGCNLYKKTC
+668 KTAWGCTLYRKSC
-681 DFLIPLSIEGK
+681 DFLIPLSIHEK
-692 KLTPKQIET
+692 KLTQKQIDT
-701 LVLKK
+701 LIQKGK
-706 QTSLLSGFKDANGQ
+706 TGTINGFKDEAGNS
-720 TFSGILKLD
+720 FNGILKLD
-729 ENGKITVQKQ
+729 SNYQLYVERPKN

>member
-1 MSGPFAENRKIQALS
+1 
-16 FFLLPD
+16 
-22 NDYLCLKISQ
+22 
-32 CERMKMC
+32 MKMC

-51 SVLGATNRRNGYLE
+51 HVIGATVRRNGYME
-65 GNGYWVTWTFGHLCS
+65 GNGYCVTWTFGHLCS

-88 DKWKQWNLGNLPMI
+88 EKWKQWNLSVLPMI

-107 IKLIEDEGIKK
+107 IKLIDDEGIKK

-147 RWVLTKAKCQVPVKR
+147 RWVLTKAKCNVPVKR

-172 IREGFNK
+172 IREGFDK
-179 LMDSNEFDTL
+179 LMESKDFDTL

-236 ERQKAIENFKP
+236 ERQKNIENFKP
-247 ETYWEIKTDYRGGI
+247 ETYWEIRTDYRGGL
-261 FSYQGGRF
+261 FSYTRGRF
-269 DKKEEA
+269 NTKAEA
-275 EKLLEKILPLNL
+275 EALLEKIQTQEL
-287 EITGIERKRA
+287 EILSIERKKA
-297 MEHPPKLFDL
+297 MESPPKLFDL
-307 TLLQV
+307 TMLQV

-322 DNTLKIIQALYEKKL
+322 DNTLKIIQSLYEKKL

-351 QYSKVPDILKKLKPY
+351 QYAKVPGILKGLKPY
-366 EALTKPI
+366 ENLVQPI
-373 LEGGKIRKSPKVF
+373 LTGGKIKKSSKVF

-397 IPTGVFTYDMTPDE
+397 IPTGVFSYDMSPDE

-424 VFYPDC
+424 AFYPDC
-430 EIANTTVLAEIGEAG
+430 EIANTTVMAKIGEEE

-452 IIDPAWRVVFP
+452 IIDPAWRVVFGV
-463 ANNNKQSDENVL
+463 NTDKQNDENVL
-475 PVYEKGEQ
+475 PVYEKGEH
-483 GPHTPEIQEKETQP
+483 GPHTPEILEKETQP

-561 TGIELIDTIRNEL
+561 TGIELIDTIQNDL

-587 LRLIEDGKYEVAA
+587 LRMIEDGKYEVNG

-605 KNMVN
+605 KVMVN
-610 EIVYFVKHS
+610 EIVHRVKYA
-619 SAKTITVTEENAG
+619 SAKTITVVPEEEEKKKTTE
-632 PEQKKAEQEKT
+632 KKKRTAST
-643 KAVRAPKEPVLLKC
+643 ATPAPVLIC

-662 GTVVKG
+662 GSVVKG
-668 KTAWGCNLYKKTC
+668 KTAWGCTLYRKSC
-681 DFLIPLSIEGK
+681 DFLIPLSIHEK
-692 KLTPKQIET
+692 KLTQKQIDT
-701 LVLKK
+701 LIQKGK
-706 QTSLLSGFKDANGQ
+706 TGTINGFKDEAGNS
-720 TFSGILKLD
+720 FNGILKLD
-729 ENGKITVQKQ
+729 SNYQLYVERPKN

>member
-1 MSGPFAENRKIQALS
+1 
-16 FFLLPD
+16 
-22 NDYLCLKISQ
+22 
-32 CERMKMC
+32 MKMC

-51 SVLGATNRRNGYLE
+51 NILGATTRRNGYME
-65 GNGYWVTWTFGHLCS
+65 GNGYCVTWTFGHLCG
-80 LQEPNEYT
+80 LQDPNEYT
-88 DKWKQWNLGNLPMI
+88 EKWQKWDMSMLPMI

-107 IKLIEDEGIKK
+107 IKLINDEGIKK
-118 QFAIIEELVSKAEM
+118 QFAVIEELVAKAEE

-147 RWVLTKAKCQVPVKR
+147 RWVLTKAKCKVPVKR

-172 IREGFNK
+172 IREGFKK
-179 LMDSNEFDTL
+179 LMDSKDFDTL

-214 YGNGKNVLS
+214 YGTGKNVLS
-223 IGRVQTPTLALVV
+223 IGRVQTPTLALIV
-236 ERQKAIENFKP
+236 ERQKAIDHFQP
-247 ETYWEIKTDYRGGI
+247 ETYWEIRTDYRGGF
-261 FSYQGGRF
+261 FSYTQGRF
-269 DKKEEA
+269 TKKAEA
-275 EKLLEKILPLNL
+275 EALLEKITPQEL
-287 EITGIERKRA
+287 EITGSERKKA

-312 ECNRKYAFTA
+312 ECNKKFAFTA
-322 DNTLKIIQALYEKKL
+322 DHTLKLIQSLYEKKL

-351 QYSKVPDILKKLKPY
+351 QYPKVAGILKGLKPY
-366 EALTKPI
+366 EALTKTI
-373 LEGGKIRKSPKVF
+373 LEGKTIRKSPKVF

-397 IPTGVFTYDMTPDE
+397 IPTGVFSYDLSPDE

-430 EIANTTVLAEIGEAG
+430 EIANTTVLARVGEEE

-452 IIDPAWRVVFP
+452 IIAPAWRVVFGG
-463 ANNNKQSDENVL
+463 NTEKQNEENVL
-475 PVYEKGEQ
+475 PVYERGEH
-483 GPHTPEIQEKETQP
+483 GAHRPELQEKDTQP

-536 RAGIIET
+536 RANIIET
-543 LQKRHY
+543 LFKRQY
-549 IRKDKKRLLATP
+549 IRKDKKRLIATT
-561 TGIELIDTIRNEL
+561 TGMELIGTIRNEL

-587 LRLIEDGKYEVAA
+587 LRRIEEGTYQVTD

-605 KNMVN
+605 KTMVN
-610 EIVYFVKHS
+610 EMIHYVKYS
-619 SAKTITVTEENAG
+619 SAKTISVEESVEAL
-632 PEQKKAEQEKT
+632 PEGSEEKKKEGKEGKEAKKPRAKKAEGEA
-643 KAVRAPKEPVLLKC
+643 AVLKC

-662 GTVVKG
+662 GEIVKG
-668 KTAWGCNLYKKTC
+668 KTAWGCTLYRKSC
-681 DFLIPLSIEGK
+681 DFLIPMEVQGK
-692 KLTPKQIET
+692 KLTPKQVEA
-701 LVLKK
+701 LVVK
-706 QTSLLSGFKDANGQ
+706 GQ
-720 TFSGILKLD
+720 TAKIAGFNDADGNSFNGLIKLD
-729 ENGKITVQKQ
+729 ENKRIIVEKI

>member
-1 MSGPFAENRKIQALS
+1 
-16 FFLLPD
+16 
-22 NDYLCLKISQ
+22 
-32 CERMKMC
+32 MKMC

-51 SVLGATNRRNGYLE
+51 NILGATNRRNGYLE
-65 GNGYWVTWTFGHLCS
+65 GNGYCVTWTFGHLCC

-88 DKWKQWNLGNLPMI
+88 EKWKQWNLSVLPMI
-102 PSKFR
+102 PSRFR
-107 IKLIEDEGIKK
+107 IRLIEEEGIKK
-118 QFAIIEELVSKAEM
+118 QFAVIEELVSKAELI
-132 VINCGDAGQEGELIQ
+132 INCGDAGQEGELIQ
-147 RWVLTKAKCQVPVKR
+147 RWVLTKAKCKVPVKR

-172 IREGFNK
+172 IREGFEK
-179 LMDSNEFDTL
+179 LMDAGDFDTL

-247 ETYWEIKTDYRGGI
+247 ETYWEIRTDYRGGT
-261 FSYQGGRF
+261 FACMRGRF

-275 EKLLEKILPLNL
+275 EALLEKIIPLEL
-287 EITGIERKRA
+287 EILSAERKKA
-297 MEHPPKLFDL
+297 MESPPKLFDL

-322 DNTLKIIQALYEKKL
+322 DNTLKLIQSLYEKKL

-351 QYSKVPDILKKLKPY
+351 QYAKIPGILKGLKPY
-366 EALTKPI
+366 ESLVQPI
-373 LEGGKIRKSPKVF
+373 LAGGKIKKSAKVF

-424 VFYPDC
+424 AFYPDC
-430 EIANTTVLAEIGEAG
+430 EIANTTVMARIGDEP

-452 IIDPAWRVVFP
+452 IIDPAWRVVFGTVP
-463 ANNNKQSDENVL
+463 DKQNEENVL
-475 PVYEKGEQ
+475 PVYVKGEH

-561 TGIELIDTIRNEL
+561 TGIELIDTIQNDL

-587 LRLIEDGKYEVAA
+587 LRMIEDGKYEVNG
-600 FMEEL
+600 FIEEL
-605 KNMVN
+605 KGMVN
-610 EIVYFVKHS
+610 EIVHHVKYAT
-619 SAKTITVTEENAG
+619 AKTITVVNEEEK
-632 PEQKKAEQEKT
+632 PEPAENKKRNQQSPAE
-643 KAVRAPKEPVLLKC
+643 PPVLIC
-657 PKCGQ
+657 PKCKQ
-662 GTVVKG
+662 GKVIKG
-668 KTAWGCNLYKKTC
+668 KTAWGCNLYGKSC
-681 DFLIPLSIEGK
+681 DFLIPLAVQKK

-701 LVLKK
+701 LVQKGK
-706 QTSLLSGFKDANGQ
+706 TGTLSGFKDEAGNS
-720 TFSGILKLD
+720 FNGILWLD
-729 ENGKITVQKQ
+729 EQGILRVEKKE

>member
-1 MSGPFAENRKIQALS
+1 
-16 FFLLPD
+16 
-22 NDYLCLKISQ
+22 
-32 CERMKMC
+32 MKMC

-51 SVLGATNRRNGYLE
+51 HVIGATVRRNGYME
-65 GNGYWVTWTFGHLCS
+65 GNGYCVTWTFGHLCS

-88 DKWKQWNLGNLPMI
+88 EKWKQWNLSVLPMI

-107 IKLIEDEGIKK
+107 IKLIDDEGIKK

-147 RWVLTKAKCQVPVKR
+147 RWVLTKAKCNVPVKR

-172 IREGFNK
+172 IREGFDK
-179 LMDSNEFDTL
+179 LMESKDFDTL

-236 ERQKAIENFKP
+236 ERQKNIENFKP
-247 ETYWEIKTDYRGGI
+247 ETYWEIRTDYRGGL
-261 FSYQGGRF
+261 FSYTRGRF
-269 DKKEEA
+269 NTKAEA
-275 EKLLEKILPLNL
+275 EALLEKIQTQEL
-287 EITGIERKRA
+287 EILSIERKKA
-297 MEHPPKLFDL
+297 MESPPKLFDL

-322 DNTLKIIQALYEKKL
+322 DNTLKIIQSLYEKKL

-351 QYSKVPDILKKLKPY
+351 QYAKVPGILKGLKPY
-366 EALTKPI
+366 ENLVQPI
-373 LEGGKIRKSPKVF
+373 LTGGKIKKSSKVF

-397 IPTGVFTYDMTPDE
+397 IPTGVFSYDMSPDE

-424 VFYPDC
+424 AFYPDC
-430 EIANTTVLAEIGEAG
+430 EIANTTVMAKIGEEE

-452 IIDPAWRVVFP
+452 IIDPAWRVVFGV
-463 ANNNKQSDENVL
+463 NTDKQNDENVL
-475 PVYEKGEQ
+475 PVYEKGEH
-483 GPHTPEIQEKETQP
+483 GPHTPEILEKETQP

-561 TGIELIDTIRNEL
+561 TGIELIDTIQNDL

-587 LRLIEDGKYEVAA
+587 LRMIEDGKYEVNG

-605 KNMVN
+605 KVMVN
-610 EIVYFVKHS
+610 EIVHRVKYA
-619 SAKTITVTEENAG
+619 SAKTITVVPEEEEKKKTTE
-632 PEQKKAEQEKT
+632 KKK
-643 KAVRAPKEPVLLKC
+643 RAASTATPAPVLIC

-662 GTVVKG
+662 GSVVKG
-668 KTAWGCNLYKKTC
+668 KTAWGCTLYRKSC
-681 DFLIPLSIEGK
+681 DFLIPLSIHEK
-692 KLTPKQIET
+692 KLTQKQIDT
-701 LVLKK
+701 LIQKGK
-706 QTSLLSGFKDANGQ
+706 TGTINGFKDEAGNS
-720 TFSGILKLD
+720 FNGILKLD
-729 ENGKITVQKQ
+729 SNYQLYVERPKN

>member
-1 MSGPFAENRKIQALS
+1 
-16 FFLLPD
+16 
-22 NDYLCLKISQ
+22 
-32 CERMKMC
+32 MKMC

-51 SVLGATNRRNGYLE
+51 HILGAVTRKNGYLE
-65 GNGYWVTWTFGHLCS
+65 GNGYCVTWTFGHLCS

-88 DKWKQWNLGNLPMI
+88 EKWKQWDLTALPMI

-107 IKLIEDEGIKK
+107 IKLIDDEGIKK

-147 RWVLTKAKCQVPVKR
+147 RWVLTKAKCNVPVKR

-172 IREGFNK
+172 IREGFNN
-179 LMDSNEFDTL
+179 LMEASEFDTL

-223 IGRVQTPTLALVV
+223 IGRVQTPTLALIV
-236 ERQKAIENFKP
+236 ERQKTIENFKP
-247 ETYWEIKTDYRGGI
+247 EIYWDIKTNYREGI
-261 FSYQGGRF
+261 FSSTKGRF
-269 DKKEEA
+269 SNKEEA
-275 EKLLEKILPLNL
+275 ENMIRKIAGTEL
-287 EITGIERKRA
+287 EITNIERKKA

-322 DNTLKIIQALYEKKL
+322 DNTLKIIQSLYEKKL

-351 QYSKVPDILKKLKPY
+351 QYAKVPAILKGLKPY

-373 LEGGKIRKSPKVF
+373 LNGGKIRKSTKVF

-397 IPTGVFTYDMTPDE
+397 IPTGVFTYDITPDE
-411 KRVYDLVARRFIA
+411 KRVYDLVAKRFIA

-430 EIANTTVLAEIGEAG
+430 EIANTTVMAKVGEEE

-452 IIDPAWRVVFP
+452 IIDPAWRVVFG
-463 ANNNKQSDENVL
+463 NTTDKQNEENVL
-475 PVYEKGEQ
+475 PEYEKGEH

-543 LQKRHY
+543 LRKRRY
-549 IRKDKKRLLATP
+549 IRKDKKCLLATP
-561 TGIELIDTIRNEL
+561 TGIELIDTIQNDL

-587 LRLIEDGKYEVAA
+587 LRMIEDNTYKVAD

-605 KNMVN
+605 KVMVN
-610 EIVYFVKHS
+610 DIVHFVKHS
-619 SAKTITVTEENAG
+619 FAKTITVVEEEKEETAKG
-632 PEQKKAEQEKT
+632 KKGK
-643 KAVRAPKEPVLLKC
+643 APKEPAEPQQLLC
-657 PKCGQ
+657 PKCGK
-662 GTVVKG
+662 GFIIKG
-668 KTAWGCNLYKKTC
+668 KTAWGCTLFKKSC
-681 DFLIPLSIEGK
+681 DFLIPMTIQGK
-692 KLTPKQIET
+692 KLTQKQVES

-706 QTSLLSGFKDANGQ
+706 KTGTITGFKDTGNN
-720 TFSGILKLD
+720 TFSAVLKLD
-729 ENGKITVQKQ
+729 DTCQLSVEKKQ